1 MKNLTNF
8 LKTQY
13 INTSISFF
21 IRENEFKELK
31 QSNNEKKEEKSIV
44 EDPVSDAYNK
54 LILKQDE
61 KYDELPNAR
70 KKEFYSKY
78 SISAL
83 FLSAYNYSFFIPPLH
98 HK

>member
-1 MKNLTNF
+1 M
-8 LKTQY
+8 
-13 INTSISFF
+13 
-21 IRENEFKELK
+21 
-31 QSNNEKKEEKSIV
+31 
-44 EDPVSDAYNK
+44 EDPVSDVYNK
-54 LILKQDE
+54 LILKLDE

-83 FLSAYNYSFFIPPLH
+83 FLSAYNYNFFIPPH

>member
-1 MKNLTNF
+1 MKNLTNL

-44 EDPVSDAYNK
+44 EDPVSDIYNE
-54 LILKQDE
+54 LILKLDE
-61 KYDELPNAR
+61 KYDELSNAR
-70 KKEFYSKY
+70 KKGFYSKY
-78 SISAL
+78 SISVL
-83 FLSAYNYSFFIPPLH
+83 FLSAYNYNFFIPPH